1 MKVPIFISLF
11 IYSLLYTPTS
21 RTLDD
26 LSCGQHEL
34 LRKECGYGG
43 ITQSQCEQ
51 KNCCWKE
58 SSINKVPWCFQGID
72 DVPTY
77 YTIYSSKSCA
87 LDRNLR
93 TECGYKGIEK
103 AECES
108 RDCCYRIDDYESV
121 VPWCFH
127 GYVDTKTV
135 TKEEKAVYS
144 KYY

>member
-1 MKVPIFISLF
+1 MKIPIFISLF
-11 IYSLLYTPTS
+11 IYTLLNTPTS

-43 ITQSQCEQ
+43 IDQAECEQ

-58 SSINKVPWCFQGID
+58 STIPNVPWCFQGID

-77 YTIYSSKSCA
+77 YTLYSSKSCA

-93 TECGYKGIEK
+93 NECGYKGIEK
-103 AECES
+103 AECEE
-108 RDCCYRIDDYESV
+108 RDCCYRIDDYESD
-121 VPWCFH
+121 VPWCFN
-127 GYVDTKTV
+127 GYVDTKIII
-135 TKEEKAVYS
+135 KEERAVYTG
-144 KYY
+144 Y